1 MTNSANQ
8 ATVATFDEV
17 LKKVQATKKL
27 DSNGNP
33 VYKLP
38 FQTILDAG
46 YTLTNLADATK
57 SNGMR
62 QNRKSETVSFQS
74 YNLVDSLKNLFAAL
88 NRL

>member
-8 ATVATFDEV
+8 AIATTFEEV
-17 LKKVQATKKL
+17 LKKVKATKKY
-27 DSNGNP
+27 DSYGNP

-38 FQTILDAG
+38 FQTILDLG

-88 NRL
+88 